1 MRDEG
6 LVPCKLIII
15 QACADGF
22 RSAFCVLAGVVPV
35 VFVGVEHLDW
45 LELYDVAIIIRGVAV
60 CESVMIRRLD
70 ASQQIFTFLKAK
82 FFGPSLSFS
91 RLAYTLHE
99 HDSFNYLF
107 PKSI

>member
-6 LVPCKLIII
+6 LVTRKFIVF
-15 QACADGF
+15 QVGTDGF

-60 CESVMIRRLD
+60 SESVTIRRLVV
-70 ASQQIFTFLKAK
+70 SQQIFTFLKAK

-91 RLAYTLHE
+91 RLAYAL